1 MQGSC
6 TVFYPL
12 DLDEL
17 KEVVFYK
24 VLRELS
30 SDFSKLFVSVTE
42 ADIQK
47 AQQEGLAT
55 LSWENVWANVPE
67 TQTKWMGHLEPY
79 VRSMPGRL
87 TEETSENFGIILK
100 TLLEVQC
107 SQNLTSFLDFKHEY
121 LETTWK
127 EGYGPV

>member
-47 AQQEGLAT
+47 AQREGLAT
-55 LSWENVWANVPE
+55 LSWENV
-67 TQTKWMGHLEPY
+67 
-79 VRSMPGRL
+79 
-87 TEETSENFGIILK
+87 
-100 TLLEVQC
+100 
-107 SQNLTSFLDFKHEY
+107 
-121 LETTWK
+121 
-127 EGYGPV
+127 